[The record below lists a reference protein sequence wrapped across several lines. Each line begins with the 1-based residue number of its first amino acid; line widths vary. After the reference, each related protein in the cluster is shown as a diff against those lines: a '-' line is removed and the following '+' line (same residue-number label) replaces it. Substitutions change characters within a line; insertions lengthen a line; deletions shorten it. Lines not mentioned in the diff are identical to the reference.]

1 MNSLAATSSREPD
14 TREESIGL
22 MKKAKL
28 RRRELIAF
36 SRAKL
41 LFLFSDG
48 FLVIPYERLIGFH
61 VYEFLY
67 RLESKTNSQR
77 WVERL
82 SNKWQ
87 IESVQTRISIR
98 YLAVM
103 V

>member
-14 TREESIGL
+14 TRVGSIGL
-22 MKKAKL
+22 MKKT

-48 FLVIPYERLIGFH
+48 FLVILFERLIGFN

-67 RLESKTNSQR
+67 RLESKTNSHR